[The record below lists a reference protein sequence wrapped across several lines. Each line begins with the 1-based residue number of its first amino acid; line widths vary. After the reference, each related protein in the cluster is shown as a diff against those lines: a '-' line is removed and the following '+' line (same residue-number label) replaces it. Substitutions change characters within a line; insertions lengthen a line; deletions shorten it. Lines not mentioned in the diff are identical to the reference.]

1 MIKPPLQNPL
11 VEDCGPASW
20 LEREEVAA
28 KQEPGPRQRSGGVRV
43 PGDRSKRIDVL
54 SRYRS

>member
-1 MIKPPLQNPL
+1 M
-11 VEDCGPASW
+11 EDCGPASW

-28 KQEPGPRQRSGGVRV
+28 KQEPGPRQRSGLVRV